1 MTSIAKGFSP
11 SGDPNVAF
19 ARPKS
24 EMRTERKSFLSA
36 SSKFS
41 SCRGTSQA
49 QSQVFVSES
58 SMAVAPCGPP
68 WQATRL
74 KVTMGDA
81 FDMQVLYTSQDLTAI
96 VKTLRHDMLLCK
108 ITQCNSPV

>member
-1 MTSIAKGFSP
+1 
-11 SGDPNVAF
+11 
-19 ARPKS
+19 
-24 EMRTERKSFLSA
+24 
-36 SSKFS
+36 
-41 SCRGTSQA
+41 
-49 QSQVFVSES
+49 
-58 SMAVAPCGPP
+58 MAVAPCGPP

-81 FDMQVLYTSQDLTAI
+81 FDMQVLYTSQDLTAR